1 MYAAGGDHDGDGL
14 LDYRQLYALWER
26 QNWKATELDFSVD
39 REQWVITPR
48 EAQEST
54 IWSLGSFYVGE
65 ERVTADLAPFLRRRR
80 PARSSC
86 SWRPSSWTRRATRPS
101 STASAPR

>member
-1 MYAAGGDHDGDGL
+1 ASAAADQCGDGL
-14 LDYRQLYALWER
+14 LDSRQLYALWER

-54 IWSLGSFYVGE
+54 LLSLGSFYVGE
-65 ERVTADLAPFLRRRR
+65 ERVTADLAPFLQAA
-80 PARSSC
+80 P
-86 SWRPSSWTRRATRPS
+86 TGEVELFLATQLVDDSRH
-101 STASAPR
+101 AACFDRF